1 MSCILSKFYIKPQH
15 FPGTSNRH
23 DVVSYRNST
32 SNHNTSSSVITP
44 SALYLIEIL
53 HQTTTGRRTSQI
65 DRPLY
70 LIEILHQTTTLP
82 SASRSMASL
91 YLIEILHQTTTAAE
105 EQAEPQRCILSKF
118 YIKPQ
123 LIRATRKKWLRCI
136 LSKFYIKPQH
146 DLMNADTE
154 TRCILSKFYIKPQ
167 PSKTSLGYRRV
178 VSYRNSTSNHN
189 QARRNWKY
197 KKLYLIEIL
206 HQTTTSGLI
215 LIDKVLLTGCL
226 PL

>member
-70 LIEILHQTTTLP
+70 LIEILHQTTTL
-82 SASRSMASL
+82 R
-91 YLIEILHQTTTAAE
+91 LIELAKQG
-105 EQAEPQRCILSKF
+105 CILSKF

-123 LIRATRKKWLRCI
+123 PCHRHRVRWLRCI
-136 LSKFYIKPQH
+136 LSKFYIKPQ
-146 DLMNADTE
+146 
-154 TRCILSKFYIKPQ
+154 RQ
-167 PSKTSLGYRRV
+167 RRNRRSHNV

-189 QARRNWKY
+189 VPFDRISPLPVVSYRNSTSNHNSRAAGTISAG
-197 KKLYLIEIL
+197 LYLIEIL
-206 HQTTTSGLI
+206 HQTTTLSHA
-215 LIDKVLLTGCL
+215 VR
-226 PL
+226 